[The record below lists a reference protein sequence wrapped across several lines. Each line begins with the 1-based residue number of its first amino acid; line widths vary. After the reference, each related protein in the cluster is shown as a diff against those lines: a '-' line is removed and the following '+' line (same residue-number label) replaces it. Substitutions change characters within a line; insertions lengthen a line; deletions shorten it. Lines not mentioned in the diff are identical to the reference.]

1 MSFRTQDSFCVFCG
15 VKICVQVSRLSGG
28 IALVTVCLAV
38 PLIFTEYLF
47 FPRLGDAGKQQQR
60 ISFLPERL
68 RRRSRLTIAGNIS
81 SMAAKL
87 NNSTIPACM
96 QNVRRAGIG
105 IIDAAKK
112 AITLVRPVSSTD
124 KPVRLRTTPVCSLLG
139 TSFTDSS
146 AYVCVN
152 RNISCTPRPRAR
164 NGTICVV
171 VALNG
176 IPKRAQKP
184 NPAATVAQ
192 INITPA
198 IPTPDCERTGSF
210 QRKRATPAYSNWK
223 NKNRN

>member
-1 MSFRTQDSFCVFCG
+1 MLFHTQDSFCVFCG

-38 PLIFTEYLF
+38 PLVFTQYLF

-68 RRRSRLTIAGNIS
+68 RRRSRLTIAGNIN

-124 KPVRLRTTPVCSLLG
+124 RPVRLRTTPVCSLLG

-210 QRKRATPAYSNWK
+210 QRKRATPAYSN
-223 NKNRN
+223 